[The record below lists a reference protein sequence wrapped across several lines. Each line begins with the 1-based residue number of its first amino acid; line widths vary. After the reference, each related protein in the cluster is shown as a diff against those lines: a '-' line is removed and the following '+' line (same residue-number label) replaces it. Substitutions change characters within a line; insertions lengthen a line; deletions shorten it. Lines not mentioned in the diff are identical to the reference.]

1 MKDLSDN
8 SGNTALM
15 MLYRNRVEVVRS
27 LLEAGVEKDLAEKD
41 GNTALMMAADQGHAD
56 VVRVLLEAGANK
68 DLADH
73 RGHTALMM
81 ASARQEQN
89 PTVIALLS

>member
-1 MKDLSDN
+1 M
-8 SGNTALM
+8 
-15 MLYRNRVEVVRS
+15 VRS

-41 GNTALMMAADQGHAD
+41 GYTALMMAADHGHKD
-56 VVRVLLEAGANK
+56 VVRLLLEAGADK

-73 RGHTALMM
+73 RGHTAVMM

-89 PTVIALLS
+89 PEIVALLS